1 MRLLLATPLLLSL
14 LAPAAEAAAQTP
26 PTGADV
32 ALKVTVARALLEE
45 GQKLLAAGRLSHARE
60 KLEASIRN
68 DPTPAAMLA
77 LSACQERLGLTA
89 SAWGDLQRAAREAR
103 LRGDMATAAD
113 ADKRALAIVPR
124 LSKVKVVAPRGAPDL
139 EISLDGQRF
148 PEEAWNTEVPLDP
161 GEHKLLARSSS
172 GKRLAKHFELE
183 ADGSTLVVNVPD
195 LDPPLERKPTKPYP
209 SPPSSSL
216 SQGSGRPPAS
226 SSMETAGATL
236 LITGLVGFSAGV
248 GFALAGLGYGGGGG
262 DGGWLG
268 AGLITMAGGA
278 VITGVGVPIYLAGSS
293 RRNRSGISAR
303 VGPVA
308 LGSGAGL
315 GLHGTW

>member
-14 LAPAAEAAAQTP
+14 LAPARQAAAQSP

-45 GQKLLAAGRLSHARE
+45 GQKLLAAGRLTHARE

-68 DPTPAAMLA
+68 DPTPAALLA

-139 EISLDGQRF
+139 EISLDGQPF

-161 GEHKLLARSSS
+161 GEHKLDASAPS
-172 GKRLAKHFELE
+172 GKRLAITIEFKLSTNG
-183 ADGSTLVVNVPD
+183 ATLVVSVPD
-195 LDPPLERKPTKPYP
+195 LEPPPAIKPTFP
-209 SPPSSSL
+209 PPSAPKSSA
-216 SQGSGRPPAS
+216 SPAPAPPAS
-226 SSMETAGATL
+226 PMEIVGVTLSIAG
-236 LITGLVGFSAGV
+236 GV
-248 GFALAGLGYGGGGG
+248 GFTAGVSLALVGLGYGGGGRD
-262 DGGWLG
+262 DGLLV
-268 AGLITMAGGA
+268 AGLLTTAGGV
-278 VITGVGVPIYLAGSS
+278 VIAGIGFPIFLVGSA

-308 LGSGAGL
+308 FGTGAGL
-315 GLHGTW
+315 GLHGIW